1 MQIPTGA
8 IIPPLLVAFL
18 VLAVEYYRVN
28 PEHPVANIR
37 FLMMIAAVLM
47 MFAQLMFGRVVPWL
61 SVVLFALALV
71 WLGVAAVLA
80 RLRMRAG

>member
-1 MQIPTGA
+1 M
-8 IIPPLLVAFL
+8 
-18 VLAVEYYRVN
+18 VLAVGYYRVN
-28 PEHPVANIR
+28 PEHPVTNIR

-47 MFAQLMFGRVVPWL
+47 MFVQLMFGRVVPWL